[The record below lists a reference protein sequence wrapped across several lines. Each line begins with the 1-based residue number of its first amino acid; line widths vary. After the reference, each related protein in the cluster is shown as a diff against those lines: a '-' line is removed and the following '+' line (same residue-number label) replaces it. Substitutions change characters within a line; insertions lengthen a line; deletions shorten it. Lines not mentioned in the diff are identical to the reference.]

1 MFAKQSIEPGTS
13 RRISGFTVVELMIT
27 VALSAV
33 LMALA
38 VPSFNQMIMT
48 SRLTAQA
55 NEMVSAINLARSEAI
70 KRNASISFCRVP
82 SATATVC
89 AAQIAN
95 WQHWIVSTGAGTVVR
110 RGLVNTFSGTLVV
123 QSTLNGD
130 QVVFGPD
137 GLARTGGALVN
148 DRQINICSTR
158 ANQGNVRQVVLGAG
172 SRMSTQIASQQC

>member
-1 MFAKQSIEPGTS
+1 MFAKQKTVPRTS
-13 RRISGFTVVELMIT
+13 RRISGFTIVELMIT
-27 VALSAV
+27 LAVSAI
-33 LMALA
+33 LMAVA

-55 NEMVSAINLARSEAI
+55 NELVSAINLARSEAI
-70 KRNASISFCRVP
+70 KRNASISLCRVNT
-82 SATATVC
+82 ATATAC
-89 AAQIAN
+89 AAQSAN

-110 RGLVNTFSGTLVV
+110 RGIVNTFSGALVV

-148 DRQINICSTR
+148 DRQVNVCSTR
-158 ANQGNVRQVVLGAG
+158 AAQGNARQVILGRG
-172 SRMSTQIASQQC
+172 SRISTQTASQQC